1 VKGMEKIPY
10 PGLMAREEKRLKEH
24 IKYMDLIL
32 EVLDAR
38 LPVTSRNYRL
48 QKMLGDKKRLI
59 VLNKADLAE
68 EEITGRWLEVLAGE
82 KWPVLAFNA
91 RNVAGLKKLEK
102 LLFINR
108 PANLRYRRPLRLMV
122 VGIPNVGKSTIINR
136 LVHRLAV
143 KTGQRAGITR
153 GLQWIRLRA
162 GWELL
167 DTPGLLSPHIKN
179 DESALS
185 LAAIGSIDLKV
196 VGEERAAKWLLGKY
210 LARRKSSSLITHYA
224 VSDDYDGKSAA
235 DLLVDIGLSRRCYKK
250 GGEVDTMKAAQ
261 LVLSDFRRGAL
272 GRISLEEPGD
282 YEKQ

>member
-1 VKGMEKIPY
+1 MKGMEKIPY

-24 IKYMDLIL
+24 IRYMDLVL

-59 VLNKADLAE
+59 ILNKADLAE

-91 RNVAGLKKLEK
+91 RNASGLEKLEK
-102 LLFINR
+102 LLLINR
-108 PANLRYRRPLRLMV
+108 PVNLRYRRPLRLMV

-136 LVHRLAV
+136 LVHKLAV

-185 LAAIGSIDLKV
+185 LAAIGSIDPKV
-196 VGEERAAKWLLGKY
+196 VEEERTAKWLLGKY
-210 LARRKSSSLITHYA
+210 LARGKSSFLITHYA
-224 VSDDYDGKSAA
+224 VSDDYDGKNAA